1 MEALTSPNTITLM
14 AGLQQ
19 TAGKGQLLLLNKP
32 SECCQV
38 PCGVLTC
45 ARKDVLSLQLP
56 FFRVRRC
63 SVLSHLLV
71 RKRGGFFLVFTVT
84 SLCELTWLITL
95 GSSGL
100 NCSSLTKQKD
110 HLFREK
116 ISESFLH
123 LVWFRGSPEAVDWR
137 MFSPFFWLVSF
148 FQVFLLKEVNVCET
162 EILDFWEM
170 LFIVFWR

>member
-45 ARKDVLSLQLP
+45 TRKDVLKV
-56 FFRVRRC
+56 FHCNFHF

-100 NCSSLTKQKD
+100 NCSSLTKQKENLWK
-110 HLFREK
+110 LFASGVIQRFSRGRGLK
-116 ISESFLH
+116 DVFTLFLVGFFFSS
-123 LVWFRGSPEAVDWR
+123 LFVEGS
-137 MFSPFFWLVSF
+137 
-148 FQVFLLKEVNVCET
+148 
-162 EILDFWEM
+162 
-170 LFIVFWR
+170 

>member
-1 MEALTSPNTITLM
+1 MEALTSLRTITLM
-14 AGLQQ
+14 ASLQQ

-45 ARKDVLSLQLP
+45 TRKDVLKV
-56 FFRVRRC
+56 FHCNFHF

-95 GSSGL
+95 GSSGP

-116 ISESFLH
+116 TSESFLH

-137 MFSPFFWLVSF
+137 MFSPFFWLFSF
-148 FQVFLLKEVNVCET
+148 FQVFVEGS
-162 EILDFWEM
+162 
-170 LFIVFWR
+170 